1 MVFTVRQAGLPS
13 PELSHAAPLI
23 ALGAEREI
31 GSSPLCIVRLRHGH
45 ARGRG
50 PLAAKGISCRGQD
63 RPLSVRPATA
73 CDIRA
78 LRLHRL
84 TGNHDDRGKDA
95 PSLPEL
101 STFRVGA
108 RGKYLGCSNEM
119 VPKMGDNE

>member
-1 MVFTVRQAGLPS
+1 MPCKSLRITDGLHRPAGWFAFTRVIACCS
-13 PELSHAAPLI
+13 LI

-31 GSSPLCIVRLRHGH
+31 ASSPLC
-45 ARGRG
+45 
-50 PLAAKGISCRGQD
+50 
-63 RPLSVRPATA
+63 TA

-95 PSLPEL
+95 PSLLEL